1 MFSIDSTPD
10 LTGKLAVVT
19 GANSGLGKET
29 ARAFAQKGAHVIV
42 AARDVAKG
50 IQAVSEIKKELPNAS
65 LEVMELDLASLDSI
79 SKFVYSFSKNH
90 QKLDFLINNAGLMA
104 MPEGKTKDGFE
115 TQFGV
120 NHLGHWA
127 LTGRLLPYLKKG
139 SQPRI
144 VTVTSSA
151 HHMATHINFNDP
163 HMRKKYSAWGAYAQS
178 KLANYY
184 FALGLHRKFKAEKSS
199 IKSLLAHP
207 GLSKTNLQVETVKQG
222 GAGRAGKVSEDLVF
236 KIGMSPEIG
245 ALSQIRAALD
255 PEAKSGEFYAPR
267 YFAIGA
273 PVTRPILRPFTNRA
287 IKKLWKLSEKE
298 TGVSI

>member
-1 MFSIDSTPD
+1 MFSIDNTPN
-10 LTGKLAVVT
+10 LTGKTAVVT

-50 IQAVSEIKKELPNAS
+50 NQAVSEIKKDLPNAS

-139 SQPRI
+139 SQSRI

-151 HHMATHINFNDP
+151 HHMTPTINFRDP
-163 HMRKKYSAWGAYAQS
+163 HLRKKYSAWRAYAQS

-184 FALGLHRKFKAEKSS
+184 FALGLHRKFKAEKLCQSSS
-199 IKSLLAHP
+199 ISGPRWRFARRCCC
-207 GLSKTNLQVETVKQG
+207 TNTCTSSSRRFS
-222 GAGRAGKVSEDLVF
+222 RATCW
-236 KIGMSPEIG
+236 P
-245 ALSQIRAALD
+245 
-255 PEAKSGEFYAPR
+255 
-267 YFAIGA
+267 
-273 PVTRPILRPFTNRA
+273 
-287 IKKLWKLSEKE
+287 
-298 TGVSI
+298 

>member
-1 MFSIDSTPD
+1 MFLIDNTPD
-10 LTGKLAVVT
+10 LTGKTAVVT

-29 ARAFAQKGAHVIV
+29 ARALAQKGAHVIV

-50 IQAVSEIKKELPNAS
+50 NQAVSEIKKELPNAS

-79 SKFVYSFSKNH
+79 SKFVDSFSKNH

-139 SQPRI
+139 SQSRI

-151 HHMATHINFNDP
+151 HHMTPTINFRDP
-163 HMRKKYSAWGAYAQS
+163 HLRKKYSAWRAYAQS

-184 FALGLHRKFKAEKSS
+184 FALGLHRKFKAEKSP

-222 GAGRAGKVSEDLVF
+222 GAGRAGKISEDLVF
-236 KIGMSPEIG
+236 KIGMSPEVG

-267 YFAIGA
+267 YFATGV

-287 IKKLWKLSEKE
+287 IKKLWKLSANE